1 MLMFICAEVL
11 ELVMFLVGA
20 SLIKR
25 NFEKEL
31 RKNG

>member
-1 MLMFICAEVL
+1 MMIFICVEIL
-11 ELVMFLVGA
+11 ELAIFLVGA